1 MEANL
6 EENGPESGINNLKR
20 SIEMSGA
27 SVELLEKTEFANL
40 MLRTMRL
47 PNRGDEED
55 FYSIAIVKHTMKSS
69 SIEV

>member
-1 MEANL
+1 
-6 EENGPESGINNLKR
+6 
-20 SIEMSGA
+20 MSGA